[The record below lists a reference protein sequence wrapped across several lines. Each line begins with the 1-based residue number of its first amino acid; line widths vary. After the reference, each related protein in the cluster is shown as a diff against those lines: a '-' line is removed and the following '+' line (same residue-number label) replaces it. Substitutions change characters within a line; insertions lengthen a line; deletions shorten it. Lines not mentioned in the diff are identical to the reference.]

1 MKKIFATL
9 LIAFSL
15 TSCVSSLQPLVTLET
30 IATDNRITGNWT
42 SDGKAFNIV
51 PLPQSEYVKELQGLT
66 GNNKTPRPLNE
77 EEKRD
82 SMLLSKMYVVSY
94 KDNGVS
100 YNLGIKLIK
109 LNGQLFADLY
119 PLYIND
125 GKQKDDPYGV
135 NHDYLP
141 GFTIAKIEMNNS
153 AGMMIKFIDGEFIL
167 KQVKEGRIKLKYESN
182 ELFGTFLVTASTEE
196 LKQFVTKYGNDER
209 IFSKNAAITLTR
221 KLNL

>member
-1 MKKIFATL
+1 MKKIFVIL

-15 TSCVSSLQPLVTLET
+15 TSCVSSLQPLVTLENIT
-30 IATDNRITGNWT
+30 TDNRITGNWT
-42 SDGKAFNIV
+42 SDGKSFNII
-51 PLPQSEYVKELQGLT
+51 PLPQSEYAKELQELP
-66 GNNKTPRPLNE
+66 GNNKAPKPLNE

-82 SMLLSKMYVVSY
+82 SMLLSKMYVVSF
-94 KDNGVS
+94 KDDGVS

-119 PLYIND
+119 PLYMND
-125 GKQKDDPYGV
+125 GKQKDDPYGIT
-135 NHDYLP
+135 HDYLP
-141 GFTIAKIEMNNS
+141 GFTIAKIEMNSS
-153 AGMMIKFIDGEFIL
+153 AGMMIKFIDGDFIV
-167 KQVKEGRIKLKYESN
+167 KQMKEGRMKLKHESN

-209 IFSKNAAITLTR
+209 IFSKNSAISLTR